1 LISSL
6 VLRRW
11 GPPVLLALLAFLTWS
26 ASSAADVAS
35 ESDIAIVYDAELE
48 TPVLSARRAPR
59 ALQAPVADEALSPA
73 LVTLVS
79 GSTADTCLVIDVG
92 DRRVANL
99 NPNLPLVPA
108 SNQKVLTTFAAL
120 SALGTDTTFST
131 RVFAQGSIVDG
142 VLNGDIVIVGGGD
155 PFLVTQDFQAQ
166 YPDPD
171 GRFHSR
177 FEDLVEVVVTAG
189 ITEITGGIV
198 GDESLF
204 DSERYPQ
211 GWATRLIDQRQSGPL
226 SALAV
231 NEGFVSWPNEFTG
244 SFRARQPSE
253 DPALNTAQ
261 VFEALLDARGI
272 VVQSAPRNERLAS
285 GATQLGELVSA
296 PLSDLVVH
304 INSFSNN
311 FGAEIVT
318 KHLGLTHLGIGSTAA
333 GAQAVMAE
341 LAERG
346 LDVSAAQVFDGS
358 GLAEADRLTCSLMA
372 DILNTVGPNSVLGQ
386 SLSIGGQRGSLA
398 IRHVG
403 TNAEGQIY
411 AKTGTLNGSTALSG
425 FVLSPVDPEI
435 VATFAYLVNGELAGV
450 NEAIRGLQEPF
461 VEELAQYPKGPSIA
475 ELGPAAARIN

>member
-1 LISSL
+1 M
-6 VLRRW
+6 
-11 GPPVLLALLAFLTWS
+11 LALLALLTWS

-35 ESDIAIVYDAELE
+35 ESDVAIVYPAELE

-59 ALQAPVADEALSPA
+59 ALQAPVADQALSPA
-73 LVTLVS
+73 LVTLVT
-79 GSTADTCLVIDVG
+79 GSTADTCLVIDIG
-92 DRRVANL
+92 DRRVANV

-120 SALGTDTTFST
+120 SSLGTNTTFTT
-131 RVFAQGSIVDG
+131 RIYAQGSIVDG

-155 PFLVTQDFQAQ
+155 PFLVTQEFQAQ
-166 YPDPD
+166 YPDQD
-171 GRFHSR
+171 GRFHTR
-177 FEDLVEVVVTAG
+177 FEDLVDVVVQAG

-198 GDESLF
+198 ADESLF

-211 GWATRLIDQRQSGPL
+211 EWDTRLIDQRQSGPL
-226 SALAV
+226 SALAL
-231 NEGFVSWPNEFTG
+231 NEGFVSWPSEFTG

-253 DPALNTAQ
+253 DPALNAAQ
-261 VFEALLDARGI
+261 VFEALLDERGI
-272 VVQSAPRNERLAS
+272 VVQSAPRNEQLSS

-304 INSFSNN
+304 INSFSSN

-318 KHLGLTHLGIGSTAA
+318 KHLGLADAGIGSTAA
-333 GAQAVMAE
+333 GARAVVAE
-341 LAERG
+341 LGERG
-346 LDVSAAQVFDGS
+346 FDVSAAQVYDGS
-358 GLAEADRLTCSLMA
+358 GLAESDRLTCSLMA
-372 DILNTVGPNSVLGQ
+372 DILNTVGPNSLLGQ

-398 IRHVG
+398 IRHLG
-403 TNAEGQIY
+403 TDAEGQVY

-425 FVLSPVDPEI
+425 FVLSSVDPEV

-475 ELGPAAARIN
+475 ELGPLAARIS